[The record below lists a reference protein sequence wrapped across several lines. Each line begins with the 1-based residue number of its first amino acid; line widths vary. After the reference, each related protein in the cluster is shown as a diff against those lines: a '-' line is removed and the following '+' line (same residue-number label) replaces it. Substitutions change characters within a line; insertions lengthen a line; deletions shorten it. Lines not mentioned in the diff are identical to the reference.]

1 MEFERL
7 KNTRDLGGLQMKDGR
22 TIRPGMLIR
31 SCHLS
36 IAPARDLA
44 VLRDVVGE
52 IVDFRTLKEQQ
63 VHPDPV
69 FEGVPHHPMPVLESM
84 TAGITREEEADRS
97 EIETY
102 LLDPEGA
109 RRHMME
115 NYQLF
120 VTSEHARQ
128 CYSSF
133 VKLLFAPREKALL
146 WHCTAGKDRAGFAT
160 AIVLEILGADLET
173 ILEDYMKTNRGHD
186 ESDAR
191 VAGLHVSGAQRVSAG
206 VVQSRRRALRRDG
219 RLYRKS
225 ARDRCCPENTTAG
238 EVFRGLKKHRQD
250 TGASFD
256 ACLRKGTATCGA
268 RRERRLH
275 MSSLCRTRV
284 CRRQSGS
291 TDGSSRR

>member
-7 KNTRDLGGLQMKDGR
+7 KNTRDLGGLRMKDGR

-31 SCHLS
+31 SSHLS
-36 IAPARDLA
+36 IAPERDLA
-44 VLRDVVGE
+44 VLRETVGE

-69 FEGVPHHPMPVLESM
+69 LEGVTHHPMPVLENM

-102 LLDPEGA
+102 LLNPEGA

-133 VKLLFAPREKALL
+133 VDLLEAPREKALL
-146 WHCTAGKDRAGFAT
+146 WHCTAGKDRAGFAA
-160 AIVLEILGADLET
+160 AIVLEILGAEQET
-173 ILEDYMKTNRGHD
+173 ILEDYMKTN
-186 ESDAR
+186 
-191 VAGLHVSGAQRVSAG
+191 AGLAREIEWIYPMIGKQAG
-206 VVQSRRRALRRDG
+206 GMTSVMRKSLDFMFLAHKEYLLESYRTAEEQYGGMDSYIEKALGVDAARRRMLQ
-219 RLYRKS
+219 
-225 ARDRCCPENTTAG
+225 DRYL
-238 EVFRGLKKHRQD
+238 V
-250 TGASFD
+250 
-256 ACLRKGTATCGA
+256 
-268 RRERRLH
+268 
-275 MSSLCRTRV
+275 
-284 CRRQSGS
+284 
-291 TDGSSRR
+291 

>member
-7 KNTRDLGGLQMKDGR
+7 KNTRDLGGLKMKDGR

-31 SCHLS
+31 SSHLS

-173 ILEDYMKTNRGHD
+173 ILEDYMKTNRGLAREIEWIYPMIGKQAGGMTKVMRASLDYMFLAHKEYLL
-186 ESDAR
+186 ESYKA
-191 VAGLHVSGAQRVSAG
+191 
-206 VVQSRRRALRRDG
+206 
-219 RLYRKS
+219 
-225 ARDRCCPENTTAG
+225 AG
-238 EVFRGLKKHRQD
+238 EHYGGMDGYIEKALGIDAVLKTQ
-250 TGASFD
+250 
-256 ACLRKGTATCGA
+256 LQ
-268 RRERRLH
+268 ERFLE
-275 MSSLCRTRV
+275 
-284 CRRQSGS
+284 
-291 TDGSSRR
+291 D